1 MFSVILIP
9 GDPNA
14 YEITMNDD
22 DRIALMVM
30 VKEGKI
36 TTEHALEVVSTSF
49 IYKQELAWTFY
60 DITCFLTK

>member
-1 MFSVILIP
+1 MMFFIVLIP

-36 TTEHALEVVSTSF
+36 TTEHALEVVSTLF
-49 IYKQELAWTFY
+49 AYELELTKISFY
-60 DITCFLTK
+60 DIALF